1 MKNINVSIKLAFGLG
16 AILLLIV
23 ALAANSLYNINQIL
37 MRGDNTLQL
46 TKIDNASR
54 SLLVA
59 SAQYK
64 LTENEHYIQETQ
76 SLINDIRQI
85 INDVTPKLT
94 EARGKASI
102 AQISKNIDDY
112 EKAFNGNSQ
121 AQQNKA
127 ANLVSAVNSEAQAN
141 ALFSELKTLI
151 NGSAENP
158 TFHEDY
164 YDTVTGR
171 LAADLAEARHVLA
184 YTARVFLMEGT
195 DQSLQRLESSFNA
208 LQDINAKLQ
217 PRVPEQTAAMLK
229 DAMVALESYMEV
241 LRHSHVLST
250 AQLEAEHAI
259 AMNAVYANLRTNID
273 ELLEFLTNFRA
284 KVANSSKITS
294 VTLSLIAIVLAVLIG
309 FTIVKQIT
317 SPLNQAI
324 RIAQAIGNRDMTGTA
339 IEPRGDEFG
348 TLLKAL
354 EQTRANLSEALGE
367 VGGITT
373 QLAAAAEE
381 LSVVTNQ
388 TSAGVNN
395 QRIETEQVATAM
407 NEMSATVQ
415 EVAQNAEEAAAAA
428 QKADTQAKTGNKAL
442 QVALADINQLS
453 EDVNQSAE
461 AIQRL
466 NKDSSSIGTVLT
478 VINSIAEQT
487 NLLALNAAI
496 EAARAGEAGRGFAV
510 VADEVRNL
518 AHRTQES
525 IGQIEQLIANLQH
538 GSQNAVE
545 MMDNSRTMAHLTLE
559 HAQQAGDE
567 LAAIMRTVSE
577 IQAMNIQIAT
587 AAEEQSAVA
596 EEINA
601 SVVNVNNIADQ
612 SAAAV
617 EETSA
622 SSAELARLGQSLH
635 SLVARFK
642 I

>member
-127 ANLVSAVNSEAQAN
+127 ANLVSAVNSGAQAN

-195 DQSLQRLESSFNA
+195 DQSLQRLESRFNA

-250 AQLEAEHAI
+250 AQLEAEHA
-259 AMNAVYANLRTNID
+259 MNAVYANLRTNID
-273 ELLEFLTNFRA
+273 EILEIQTNFRA

-453 EDVNQSAE
+453 EDVNHSAE

>member
-46 TKIDNASR
+46 TKIDNVSR

-85 INDVTPKLT
+85 IKDVTPKLT

-127 ANLVSAVNSEAQAN
+127 ANLVSAVNSGAQAN

-171 LAADLAEARHVLA
+171 LAADLAEAGHVLA
-184 YTARVFLMEGT
+184 YTGRVFLMEGT

-217 PRVPEQTAAMLK
+217 PRVPEQTAAMLQ

-241 LRHSHVLST
+241 LRHSHALST
-250 AQLEAEHAI
+250 AQLEAEH

-273 ELLEFLTNFRA
+273 ELLEIQTNFRA

-317 SPLNQAI
+317 SPLNQAV

-453 EDVNQSAE
+453 EDVNHSAE

-622 SSAELARLGQSLH
+622 SSAELARLGQSLQ

>member
-85 INDVTPKLT
+85 IKDVTPKLT
-94 EARGKASI
+94 EERGKASI

-127 ANLVSAVNSEAQAN
+127 ANLVSAVNSGAQAN

-250 AQLEAEHAI
+250 AQLEAEHA
-259 AMNAVYANLRTNID
+259 MNAVYANLRTNID
-273 ELLEFLTNFRA
+273 ELLEIQTNFRA

-317 SPLNQAI
+317 SPLNQAV

-367 VGGITT
+367 VSGITT

-453 EDVNQSAE
+453 EDVNHSAE

-622 SSAELARLGQSLH
+622 SSAELARLGQSLQ

>member
-23 ALAANSLYNINQIL
+23 ALAANSLYNIKQIL

-94 EARGKASI
+94 EARGKAGI

-127 ANLVSAVNSEAQAN
+127 ANLVSAVNSGAQAN

-250 AQLEAEHAI
+250 AQLEAEHA
-259 AMNAVYANLRTNID
+259 MNAVYANLRTNID
-273 ELLEFLTNFRA
+273 ELLEIQTNFRA

-453 EDVNQSAE
+453 EDVNHSAE

-622 SSAELARLGQSLH
+622 SSAELARLGQSLQ

>member
-250 AQLEAEHAI
+250 TQLEAEH

-273 ELLEFLTNFRA
+273 ELLEIQTNFRA

-317 SPLNQAI
+317 SPLNQAV

-453 EDVNQSAE
+453 EDVNHSAE

>member
-127 ANLVSAVNSEAQAN
+127 ANLVSAVNSGAQAN

-195 DQSLQRLESSFNA
+195 DQSLQRLESRFNA

-250 AQLEAEHAI
+250 AQLEAEHA
-259 AMNAVYANLRTNID
+259 MNAVYANLRTNID
-273 ELLEFLTNFRA
+273 EILEIQTNFRA

-453 EDVNQSAE
+453 EDVNHSAE

-622 SSAELARLGQSLH
+622 SSAELARLGQSLQ

>member
-127 ANLVSAVNSEAQAN
+127 ANLVSAVNSGAQAN

-250 AQLEAEHAI
+250 AQLEAEHA
-259 AMNAVYANLRTNID
+259 MNAVYANLRTNID
-273 ELLEFLTNFRA
+273 ELLEIQTNFRA

-453 EDVNQSAE
+453 EDVNHSAE

-622 SSAELARLGQSLH
+622 SSAELARLGQSLQ

>member
-127 ANLVSAVNSEAQAN
+127 ANLVSAVNSGAQAN

-250 AQLEAEHAI
+250 AQLEAEHA
-259 AMNAVYANLRTNID
+259 MNAVYANLRTNID
-273 ELLEFLTNFRA
+273 EILEIQTNFRA

-453 EDVNQSAE
+453 EDVNHSAE

-622 SSAELARLGQSLH
+622 SSAELARLGQSLQ

>member
-85 INDVTPKLT
+85 IKDVTPKLT

-127 ANLVSAVNSEAQAN
+127 ANLVSAVNSGAQAN

-250 AQLEAEHAI
+250 AQLEAEHA
-259 AMNAVYANLRTNID
+259 MNAVYANLRTNID
-273 ELLEFLTNFRA
+273 EILEIQTNFRA

-354 EQTRANLSEALGE
+354 EQTRTNLSEALGE

-622 SSAELARLGQSLH
+622 SSAELARLGQSLQ

>member
-76 SLINDIRQI
+76 SLINDIRHI
-85 INDVTPKLT
+85 IKDVTPKLT
-94 EARGKASI
+94 EARGKAGI

-127 ANLVSAVNSEAQAN
+127 ANLVSAVNSGAQAN

-250 AQLEAEHAI
+250 AQLETEH

-273 ELLEFLTNFRA
+273 EILEIQTNFRA

-453 EDVNQSAE
+453 EDVNHSAE

-622 SSAELARLGQSLH
+622 SSAELARLGQSLQ

>member
-23 ALAANSLYNINQIL
+23 ALAANSLYNIKQIL

-127 ANLVSAVNSEAQAN
+127 ANLVSAVNSGAQAN

-250 AQLEAEHAI
+250 AQLEAEHA
-259 AMNAVYANLRTNID
+259 MNAVYANLRTNID
-273 ELLEFLTNFRA
+273 ELLEIQTNFRA

-317 SPLNQAI
+317 SPLNQAV

-453 EDVNQSAE
+453 EDVNHSAE

-622 SSAELARLGQSLH
+622 SSAELARLGQSLQ

>member
-1 MKNINVSIKLAFGLG
+1 MKNIKLSTKLALGIG

-23 ALAANSLYNINQIL
+23 VLATNGLYNINQIL

-46 TKIDNASR
+46 TKIDSASKG
-54 SLLVA
+54 LLVA
-59 SAQYK
+59 SAHYK
-64 LTENEHYIQETQ
+64 LTGKEQYIQENQ
-76 SLINDIRQI
+76 SLIREIKQVI
-85 INDVTPKLT
+85 QDVTPTLT
-94 EARGKASI
+94 EERGRASI
-102 AQISKNIDDY
+102 ARIAENVDNYD
-112 EKAFNGNSQ
+112 KAFHANSQ

-127 ANLVSAVNSEAQAN
+127 ANLVSAVNSGAQAN
-141 ALFSELKTLI
+141 ALFSELKMLI
-151 NGSAENP
+151 NGTAEDP
-158 TFHEDY
+158 TFHDDY

-171 LAADLAEARHVLA
+171 LAADLAEARHILA
-184 YTARVFLMEGT
+184 YTARVFLMEDT
-195 DQSLQRLESSFNA
+195 EQSVQRLESSFTA
-208 LQDINAKLQ
+208 LQDISAKLQ
-217 PRVPEQTAAMLK
+217 PRLPEQTASMLN

-241 LRHSHVLST
+241 LRHSHVLSK
-250 AQLEAEHAI
+250 AQLETEKV
-259 AMNAVYANLRTNID
+259 MDDVYANLRTNID
-273 ELLEFLTNFRA
+273 EILDIQTFFRA
-284 KVANSSKITS
+284 KVASNSKKSS
-294 VTLSLIAIVLAVLIG
+294 VALTLIAIVLGALIG
-309 FTIVKQIT
+309 ITIVKQIT
-317 SPLNQAI
+317 GPLNQAI

-339 IEPRGDEFG
+339 VEQRGDEFG

-354 EQTRANLSEALGE
+354 AQTRANLSEALGE
-367 VGGITT
+367 VGGFTT

-428 QKADTQAKTGNKAL
+428 QKADVQAKAGNQAL
-442 QVALADINQLS
+442 QVALADIDKLS
-453 EDVNQSAE
+453 QDVHHSAE

-510 VADEVRNL
+510 VADEVRSL

-545 MMDNSRTMAHLTLE
+545 MMDSSRTLASLTLE

-622 SSAELARLGQSLH
+622 SSAELARLGQSLQ

>member
-127 ANLVSAVNSEAQAN
+127 ANLVSAVNSGAQAN

-250 AQLEAEHAI
+250 AQLETEH

-273 ELLEFLTNFRA
+273 EILEIQTNFRA

-354 EQTRANLSEALGE
+354 EQTRTNLSEALGE

-622 SSAELARLGQSLH
+622 SSAELARLGQSLQ

-642 I
+642 T

>member
-94 EARGKASI
+94 EARGKAGI

-127 ANLVSAVNSEAQAN
+127 ANLISAVNSGAQAN

-250 AQLEAEHAI
+250 AQLEAEHA
-259 AMNAVYANLRTNID
+259 MNAVYANLRTNID
-273 ELLEFLTNFRA
+273 ELLEIQTNFRA

-453 EDVNQSAE
+453 EDVNHSAE

-622 SSAELARLGQSLH
+622 SSAELARLGQSLQ

>member
-23 ALAANSLYNINQIL
+23 ALAANSLYNIKQIL

-127 ANLVSAVNSEAQAN
+127 ANLVSAVNSGAQAN

-250 AQLEAEHAI
+250 AQLEAEHA
-259 AMNAVYANLRTNID
+259 MNAVYANLRTNID
-273 ELLEFLTNFRA
+273 EILEIQTNFRA

-453 EDVNQSAE
+453 EDVNHSAE

-622 SSAELARLGQSLH
+622 SSAELARLGQSLQ

>member
-85 INDVTPKLT
+85 IKDVTPKLT

-127 ANLVSAVNSEAQAN
+127 ANLVSAVNSGAQAN

-250 AQLEAEHAI
+250 AQLETEH

-273 ELLEFLTNFRA
+273 EILEIQTNFRA

-453 EDVNQSAE
+453 EDVNHSAE

-622 SSAELARLGQSLH
+622 SSAELARLGQSLQ

>member
-127 ANLVSAVNSEAQAN
+127 ANLVSAVNSGAQAN

-250 AQLEAEHAI
+250 AQLETEH

-273 ELLEFLTNFRA
+273 EILEIQTNFRA

-453 EDVNQSAE
+453 EDVNHSAE

-622 SSAELARLGQSLH
+622 SSAELARLGQSLQ

>member
-85 INDVTPKLT
+85 INDVTPQLT
-94 EARGKASI
+94 EAREKASI

-127 ANLVSAVNSEAQAN
+127 ANLVSAVNSGAQAN

-195 DQSLQRLESSFNA
+195 DQSLQRLESRFNA

-250 AQLEAEHAI
+250 AQLEAEHA
-259 AMNAVYANLRTNID
+259 MNAVYANLRTNID
-273 ELLEFLTNFRA
+273 ELLEIQTNFRA

-317 SPLNQAI
+317 SPLNQAV

-453 EDVNQSAE
+453 EDVNHSAE

-525 IGQIEQLIANLQH
+525 IGQIEQLIVNLQH

-559 HAQQAGDE
+559 HAQQASDE

-622 SSAELARLGQSLH
+622 SSAELARLGQSLQ

>member
-64 LTENEHYIQETQ
+64 LTENERYIQETQ

-121 AQQNKA
+121 GQQNKA
-127 ANLVSAVNSEAQAN
+127 ANLVSAVNSGAQAN

-195 DQSLQRLESSFNA
+195 DQSLQRLESRFNA

-250 AQLEAEHAI
+250 AQLEAEHA
-259 AMNAVYANLRTNID
+259 MNAVYANLRTNID
-273 ELLEFLTNFRA
+273 EILEIQTNFRA

-453 EDVNQSAE
+453 EDVNHSAE

-622 SSAELARLGQSLH
+622 SSAELARLGQSLQ

>member
-46 TKIDNASR
+46 TKIDNVSR

-85 INDVTPKLT
+85 IKDVTPKLT

-127 ANLVSAVNSEAQAN
+127 ANLVSAVNSGAQAN

-250 AQLEAEHAI
+250 AQLEAEHA
-259 AMNAVYANLRTNID
+259 MNAVYANLRTNID
-273 ELLEFLTNFRA
+273 ELLEIQTNFRA

-317 SPLNQAI
+317 SPLNQAV

-453 EDVNQSAE
+453 EDVNHSAE

-622 SSAELARLGQSLH
+622 SSAELARLGQSLQ

>member
-127 ANLVSAVNSEAQAN
+127 ANLVSAVNSGAQAN

-250 AQLEAEHAI
+250 AQLETEH

-273 ELLEFLTNFRA
+273 EILEIQTNFRA

-317 SPLNQAI
+317 SPLNQAV

-453 EDVNQSAE
+453 EDVNHSAE

-622 SSAELARLGQSLH
+622 SSAELARLGQSLQ

>member
-94 EARGKASI
+94 EAREKASI

-127 ANLVSAVNSEAQAN
+127 ANLVSAVNSGAQAN

-241 LRHSHVLST
+241 LHHSHVLST
-250 AQLEAEHAI
+250 AQLETEH

-273 ELLEFLTNFRA
+273 ELLEIQTNFRA

-317 SPLNQAI
+317 SPLNQAV

-453 EDVNQSAE
+453 EDVNHSAE

-545 MMDNSRTMAHLTLE
+545 MIDHSRTMAHLTLE

>member
-85 INDVTPKLT
+85 IKDVTPKLT

-127 ANLVSAVNSEAQAN
+127 ANLVSAVNSGAQAN

-250 AQLEAEHAI
+250 AQLEAEHA
-259 AMNAVYANLRTNID
+259 MNAVYANLRTNID
-273 ELLEFLTNFRA
+273 ELLEIQTNFRA

-317 SPLNQAI
+317 SPLNQAV

-367 VGGITT
+367 VSGITT

-453 EDVNQSAE
+453 EDVNHSAE

-622 SSAELARLGQSLH
+622 SSAELARLGQSLQ

>member
-85 INDVTPKLT
+85 IKDVTPKLT

-127 ANLVSAVNSEAQAN
+127 ANLVSAVNSGAQAN

-250 AQLEAEHAI
+250 AQLETEH

-273 ELLEFLTNFRA
+273 EILEIQTNFRA

-317 SPLNQAI
+317 SPLNQAV

-453 EDVNQSAE
+453 EDVNHSAE

-622 SSAELARLGQSLH
+622 SSAELARLGQSLQ

>member
-85 INDVTPKLT
+85 IKDVTPKLT

-127 ANLVSAVNSEAQAN
+127 ANLVSAVNSGAQAN

-250 AQLEAEHAI
+250 AQLEAEHA
-259 AMNAVYANLRTNID
+259 MNAVYANLRTNID
-273 ELLEFLTNFRA
+273 ELLEIQTNFRA

-317 SPLNQAI
+317 SPLNQAV

-453 EDVNQSAE
+453 EDVNHSAE

-622 SSAELARLGQSLH
+622 SSAELARLGQSLQ

>member
-46 TKIDNASR
+46 TKIDNVSR

-85 INDVTPKLT
+85 IKDVTPKLT

-127 ANLVSAVNSEAQAN
+127 ANLVSAVNSGAQAN

-164 YDTVTGR
+164 YDTMTGR

-250 AQLEAEHAI
+250 AQLEAEHA
-259 AMNAVYANLRTNID
+259 MNAVYANLRTNID
-273 ELLEFLTNFRA
+273 EILEIQTNFRA

-348 TLLKAL
+348 TLLKTL

-453 EDVNQSAE
+453 EDVNHSAE

-545 MMDNSRTMAHLTLE
+545 MIDHSRTMAHLTLE

>member
-127 ANLVSAVNSEAQAN
+127 ANLVSAVNSGAQAN

-250 AQLEAEHAI
+250 AQLETEH

-273 ELLEFLTNFRA
+273 EILEIQTNFRA

-354 EQTRANLSEALGE
+354 EQTRTNLSEALGE

-622 SSAELARLGQSLH
+622 SSAELARLGQSLQ

>member
-94 EARGKASI
+94 EARGKAGI

-127 ANLVSAVNSEAQAN
+127 ANLVSAVNSGAQAN

-250 AQLEAEHAI
+250 AQLEAEHA
-259 AMNAVYANLRTNID
+259 MNAVYANLRTNID
-273 ELLEFLTNFRA
+273 EILEIQTNFRA

-317 SPLNQAI
+317 SPLNQAV

-453 EDVNQSAE
+453 EDVNHSAE

-622 SSAELARLGQSLH
+622 SSAELARLGQSLQ

>member
-46 TKIDNASR
+46 TKIDNVSR

-85 INDVTPKLT
+85 IKDVTPKLT

-127 ANLVSAVNSEAQAN
+127 ANLVSAVNSGAQAN

-164 YDTVTGR
+164 YDTMTGR

-250 AQLEAEHAI
+250 AQLEAEHA
-259 AMNAVYANLRTNID
+259 MNAVYANLRTNID
-273 ELLEFLTNFRA
+273 ELLEIQTNFRA

-317 SPLNQAI
+317 SPLNQAV

-453 EDVNQSAE
+453 EDVNHSAE

-545 MMDNSRTMAHLTLE
+545 MIDHSRTMAHLTLE

>member
-64 LTENEHYIQETQ
+64 LTGNEHYIQETQ

-94 EARGKASI
+94 EAREKASI

-127 ANLVSAVNSEAQAN
+127 ANLVSAVNSGAQAN

-250 AQLEAEHAI
+250 AQLEAEHA
-259 AMNAVYANLRTNID
+259 MNAVYANLRTNID
-273 ELLEFLTNFRA
+273 ELLEIQTNFRA

-317 SPLNQAI
+317 SPLNQAV

-453 EDVNQSAE
+453 EDVNHSAE

-622 SSAELARLGQSLH
+622 SSAELARLGQSLQ